1 MGRSALPTNLKIL
14 KGTIRP
20 SRMNPNEPKPKPEI
34 PDPPTNLS
42 PLALEKWHDITPV
55 LFDLGLL
62 SRADRDM
69 LVLYCEEYARY
80 RDAQD
85 VIEREGMFITTE
97 KGNVIQH
104 PAVGVVHKAIALMH
118 KILVEF
124 GMTPAARAKVSA
136 AKKPDEADP
145 FAEFK

>member
-69 LVLYCEEYARY
+69 LVLYCEEYTRY

-85 VIEREGMFITTE
+85 VIEREGMFITTD

-104 PAVGVVHKAIALMH
+104 PAVGIVHKAITLMH